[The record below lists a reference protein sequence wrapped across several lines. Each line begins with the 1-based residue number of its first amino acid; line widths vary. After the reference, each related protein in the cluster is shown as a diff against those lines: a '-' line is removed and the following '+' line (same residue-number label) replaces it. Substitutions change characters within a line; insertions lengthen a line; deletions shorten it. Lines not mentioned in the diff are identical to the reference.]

1 MTRRIAVIAVALG
14 IAAAPAAF
22 AQPVKMSEAQL
33 DQVAGG
39 QGVIS
44 VSVTNVGNP
53 NVNVNPTVNPNAPVT
68 VSISVLG
75 GGGL

>member
-1 MTRRIAVIAVALG
+1 MKRRIALVALALG
-14 IAAAPAAF
+14 LSAAPAAF
-22 AQPVKMSEAQL
+22 AEPVQMSEAQL

-39 QGVIS
+39 QGLIS

-53 NVNVNPTVNPNAPVT
+53 NVNVNPTINPNAPVN

-75 GGGL
+75 G